1 MLLFWMMPN
10 PSFQIICSTP
20 LQVNILGFSI
30 IGVLLVPFARS
41 LYIWQTY

>member
-1 MLLFWMMPN
+1 MLFWMMPN

-30 IGVLLVPFARS
+30 IGVLVPFARS
-41 LYIWQTY
+41 LYILQTY